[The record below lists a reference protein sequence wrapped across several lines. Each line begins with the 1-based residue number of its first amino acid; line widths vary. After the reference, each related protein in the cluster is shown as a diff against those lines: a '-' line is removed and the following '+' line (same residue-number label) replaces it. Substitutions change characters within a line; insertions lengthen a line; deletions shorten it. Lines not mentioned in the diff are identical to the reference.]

1 MKTYL
6 DTLRS
11 LVAEGEAHDD
21 RTGVGTLRKF
31 GHLARYDLTG
41 WRLPILT
48 TRKMN
53 LKVIATELEWF
64 IKGLTDVKWLNER
77 GVKIWDVEA
86 WMDERGRIGPNYG
99 FQWRHFGGNYDHIDR
114 PATES
119 TAGGFDQL
127 KDVCEKLQEGG
138 RSRRILLTTWD
149 PSMMYRIPL
158 PPCIVLCQFSVDS
171 SGGLSCM
178 MTQRSCDYFVGG
190 PHDIAQYALLTML
203 LAYTCKLEP
212 RELIH
217 SVGDIHLYRNHVEA
231 ANRLLGREPF
241 PSPKVH
247 FTWGMPNG
255 SGIIGMDCFA
265 AKHVGLEDYRH
276 HSAIKVEVAE

>member
-31 GHLARYDLTG
+31 GHQTRYDLSG

-77 GVKIWDVEA
+77 GVKIWDVEG
-86 WMDERGRIGPNYG
+86 WMDERGRIGPSYG
-99 FQWRHFGGNYDHIDR
+99 FQWRHFSGNYDHIDR

-127 KDVCEKLQEGG
+127 KDVCEKLQDGG
-138 RSRRILLTTWD
+138 RSRRI
-149 PSMMYRIPL
+149 
-158 PPCIVLCQFSVDS
+158 
-171 SGGLSCM
+171 
-178 MTQRSCDYFVGG
+178 
-190 PHDIAQYALLTML
+190 LLTML

-217 SVGDIHLYRNHVEA
+217 SVGDIHLYRNHVDA

-241 PSPKVH
+241 PSPKVKFH
-247 FTWGMPNG
+247 WQMPNG
-255 SGIIGMDCFA
+255 SGIIGMDCFE
-265 AKHVGLEDYRH
+265 AKHVRLEDYRH
-276 HSAIKVEVAE
+276 HSAITVEVAE